1 MFFLEIFHF
10 IPLPYLLFR
19 GELSIEIITFVPKIK
34 IYMKKFLSLAIVIL
48 MATSTVVWG
57 QGKSNIEKN
66 LEKIGLLNVAEEIPG
81 IEVHMV
87 YATPYN
93 FMGRV
98 LYNDLDEAY
107 LVPEAMEKLRKAHEY
122 LRKKRMD
129 LHLVVYDAARPRSIQ
144 AEMWS
149 VVEGTDLEDFV
160 ANPHQGGGGP
170 HNFGIAVDVTLVDC
184 TGHPIPMGS
193 EYDYFGDRSRV
204 DMEQELFENGEIT
217 RRELLN
223 RRLLREVM
231 TQAGWEVEPSEWW
244 HFNAMPRAEAQ
255 KRLPVIK

>member
-1 MFFLEIFHF
+1 MKR
-10 IPLPYLLFR
+10 YLILAV
-19 GELSIEIITFVPKIK
+19 LMSIVCFNSANGQ
-34 IYMKKFLSLAIVIL
+34 KKS
-48 MATSTVVWG
+48 
-57 QGKSNIEKN
+57 KIEKE
-66 LEKIGLLNVAEEIPG
+66 LESIGLLNVAEEIPG
-81 IEVHMV
+81 IEVYMV

-98 LYNDLDEAY
+98 LYDELDEAY
-107 LVPEAMEKLRKAHEY
+107 LTKEAMDMLKVANDY

-144 AEMWS
+144 EQMWA

-160 ANPHQGGGGP
+160 ANPHKRGGGP
-170 HNFGIAVDVTLVDC
+170 HNFGIAVDVSLVDC

-204 DMEQELFENGEIT
+204 DKEQELFENGEIT

-223 RRLLREVM
+223 RRLLRELM
-231 TQAGWEVEPSEWW
+231 TYAGWIVEPSEWW
-244 HFNAMPRAEAQ
+244 HFNCMPTSEARE
-255 KRLPVIK
+255 KLPVIK

>member
-1 MFFLEIFHF
+1 MKRFAI
-10 IPLPYLLFR
+10 LLVVMMA
-19 GELSIEIITFVPKIK
+19 LCLNYASAQ
-34 IYMKKFLSLAIVIL
+34 KKS
-48 MATSTVVWG
+48 
-57 QGKSNIEKN
+57 K
-66 LEKIGLLNVAEEIPG
+66 LEKELESIGLLNVAEEIPG
-81 IEVHMV
+81 VEVYMV

-98 LYNDLDEAY
+98 LYEDLDEAY
-107 LVPEAMEKLRKAHEY
+107 LTKEAMDMLRVANDY
-122 LRKKRMD
+122 LRKRRMD

-144 AEMWS
+144 EQMWA

-160 ANPHQGGGGP
+160 ANPHKRGGGP
-170 HNFGIAVDVTLVDC
+170 HNYGIAVDVTLVDC

-204 DMEQELFENGEIT
+204 DMEQQLFEDGEIT

-231 TQAGWEVEPSEWW
+231 THAGWIVEPSEWW
-244 HFNAMPRAEAQ
+244 HFNCMPTAQ
-255 KRLPVIK
+255 AREKLPVIK

>member
-1 MFFLEIFHF
+1 
-10 IPLPYLLFR
+10 
-19 GELSIEIITFVPKIK
+19 
-34 IYMKKFLSLAIVIL
+34 MKQILILAAVL
-48 MATSTVVWG
+48 MTVAFSSSCG
-57 QGKSNIEKN
+57 QEQSEIEKN
-66 LEKIGLLNVAEEIPG
+66 LEKIGLLNVADEIPE
-81 IEVHMV
+81 IEVYMV

-98 LYNDLDEAY
+98 LYEGLDEAY
-107 LVPEAMEKLRKAHEY
+107 LVPEAMIKLKKAHEY

-144 AEMWS
+144 EQMWN

-160 ANPHQGGGGP
+160 ANPHLGGGGP

-204 DMEQELFENGEIT
+204 DMEPELFENGEIT
-217 RRELLN
+217 YRELQN
-223 RRLLREVM
+223 RLLLREIM
-231 TQAGWEVEPSEWW
+231 TYAGWEVEPSEWW
-244 HFNAMPRAEAQ
+244 HFNAMPRTEAQ
-255 KRLPVIK
+255 ERLTVIP

>member
-1 MFFLEIFHF
+1 
-10 IPLPYLLFR
+10 
-19 GELSIEIITFVPKIK
+19 
-34 IYMKKFLSLAIVIL
+34 MKKFFVLFVLFIWVCTISVN
-48 MATSTVVWG
+48 G
-57 QGKSNIEKN
+57 QSKSK
-66 LEKIGLLNVAEEIPG
+66 LEKELEKSGLLNVAEHIPG
-81 IEVHMV
+81 IEVYMV

-98 LYNDLDEAY
+98 LYEDLDEAY
-107 LVPEAMEKLRKAHEY
+107 LAPQAMEMLKKANDY
-122 LRKKRMD
+122 LRKRRMD
-129 LHLVVYDAARPRSIQ
+129 LHLAVYDAARPRSIQ
-144 AEMWS
+144 EQMWS

-160 ANPHQGGGGP
+160 ANPHKSGGGP

-204 DMEQELFENGEIT
+204 DMEQQLFENGEIT

-231 TQAGWEVEPSEWW
+231 TYAGWIVEPSEWW
-244 HFNAMPRAEAQ
+244 HFNCMPVKEARE
-255 KRLPVIK
+255 KLPVIQ

>member
-1 MFFLEIFHF
+1 
-10 IPLPYLLFR
+10 
-19 GELSIEIITFVPKIK
+19 
-34 IYMKKFLSLAIVIL
+34 MKKILLCTVIL
-48 MATSTVVWG
+48 MMSAVITAWG
-57 QGKSNIEKN
+57 QEKSDIEKN
-66 LEKIGLLNVAEEIPG
+66 LERIGLLNVADEIPG
-81 IEVHMV
+81 IEVYMV

-107 LVPEAMEKLRKAHEY
+107 LVPEAMEKLKKAHEY

-144 AEMWS
+144 AEMWK

-160 ANPHQGGGGP
+160 ANPNQGGGGP
-170 HNFGIAVDVTLVDC
+170 HNYGIAVDVTLVDC

-204 DMEQELFENGEIT
+204 DKEQELFENGEIT

-244 HFNAMPRAEAQ
+244 HFNAMPRSRAQ
-255 KRLPVIK
+255 ETLMVIE